1 MSDIGTLVVIER
13 GEKGCGSESGSW
25 EGKRGSCRTWE
36 RGEVV
41 EVGR

>member
-1 MSDIGTLVVIER
+1 MSDTGTLVVIEQ

-25 EGKRGSCRTWE
+25 EGKMGSCRTWE